1 MDAVA
6 DDIRISDDPAELD
19 RDRVFQWIS
28 GESYWAKGVS
38 REKQERAIDNSWCFG
53 AYDAASGEQ
62 LGIAR
67 VVTDRATFAWLC
79 DVFVDESAR
88 GRGVGKKLMAAI
100 VAALEPLGLRRML
113 LATADAHGLYAQY
126 GFEPMTSPERWMV
139 RPGVPGTPA
148 G

>member
-1 MDAVA
+1 MA

-38 REKQERAIDNSWCFG
+38 RKKQETAIDNSWCFG

-62 LGIAR
+62 IGFAR

-88 GRGVGKKLMAAI
+88 ARSVGKALVTAI
-100 VAALEPLGLRRML
+100 VAALDAVGVTRTM
-113 LATADAHGLYAQY
+113 LATADAHGLYARY
-126 GFEPMTSPERWMV
+126 GFAPVEDATRWME
-139 RPGVPGTPA
+139 RKP
-148 G
+148 